1 MKIIPLSSGSHGN
14 SYVVKAGE
22 DTILLEAGLSQGD
35 LKHSLW
41 DYDINVKDIE
51 LCLVSHSHQDHFKS
65 VEWLSNRGVKVGLP
79 SSAVEKGLFKRLIRK
94 DRLIELEPYKTA
106 KQGNWYVKPFELEH
120 DGIENLGFL
129 LLHAPTD
136 ERLFYAT
143 DTAFIKEVPQNVDVM
158 MIEIN
163 FQKKYLEESVKEG
176 TMSRE
181 NMRRIMRSHMS
192 LQTTLDFLKACDL
205 SKTKQIYALHLS
217 GRNSNA
223 EEIREAIQ
231 EEVGTI
237 VKIAGK

>member
-22 DTILLEAGLSQGD
+22 DTILIEAGLSQGD
-35 LKHSLW
+35 LKHALW
-41 DYDINVKDIE
+41 DYDLNVKDIS
-51 LCLVSHSHQDHFKS
+51 LCLASHQHLDHFKS

-79 SSAVEKGLFKRLIRK
+79 SSAVENGSFKRLIRK
-94 DRLIELEPYKTA
+94 DRLIELEPYKTV
-106 KQGNWYVKPFELEH
+106 KQGNWYIKPFELEH
-120 DGIENLGFL
+120 DGVDNLGFL
-129 LLHAPTD
+129 LLHALTD

-143 DTAFIKEVPQNVDVM
+143 DTAYIKEVPQGINYM
-158 MIEIN
+158 MIEVN
-163 FQKKYLEESVKEG
+163 YQKKYLEESVKEG

-181 NMRRIMRSHMS
+181 NMRRITRSHMS
-192 LQTTLDFLKACDL
+192 LQTALDFLKACDL

-231 EEVGTI
+231 EETGVATY
-237 VKIAGK
+237 IAK